1 MARKLFFTTASA
13 LASMVGADSQLVQV
27 FTHGLGV
34 SDPADPAADPT
45 PAPTC
50 ADSTYTITYVMS
62 GSTHKPTTF
71 TYTGPS
77 GLSFDNFAT
86 CANTSSASC
95 TMAAS
100 TANFC
105 QSKQRVDVRVLRR
118 TDTNEIIRAGT
129 CCSTKRNWVTAMSS
143 QCAVATPT
151 PTNTC
156 LTPSPTPIPA
166 PTPSPTPSPTEAPTS
181 SPTSSP
187 TPSPTSNPTSSP
199 TSSPTASPTSSP
211 SSSPTASP
219 TPSPTS
225 TPMAPP
231 ISGPMVA
238 GVGDPHLANT
248 LGQKFD
254 LLQAGYHTLVHIPR
268 WARQRSNFLVEAR
281 ASRAGLGCADLYFT
295 EINISGTWAR
305 RHKATGLRWDA
316 EATRPGK
323 STWMTFHNVVKVK
336 IVHGRTAQNTKY
348 LNIFLKGLHKTKVP
362 VGGLLGEDDH
372 TAAATPDKGCKRI
385 MTL

>member
-187 TPSPTSNPTSSP
+187 TPTRPRLRRPVRRATRQAARPPVRPRPRRPVRRAARQPARHPAQRLHQWHRPSVAPWSRASATRISPTRSARSLTCFRLGTILWSTSLGGRGSVPTSSWRRERVALGLDALICILRRS
-199 TSSPTASPTSSP
+199 TSA
-211 SSSPTASP
+211 AR
-219 TPSPTS
+219 
-225 TPMAPP
+225 
-231 ISGPMVA
+231 G
-238 GVGDPHLANT
+238 
-248 LGQKFD
+248 
-254 LLQAGYHTLVHIPR
+254 LVVT
-268 WARQRSNFLVEAR
+268 RQRACVGTPRLRGR
-281 ASRAGLGCADLYFT
+281 A
-295 EINISGTWAR
+295 NQ
-305 RHKATGLRWDA
+305 
-316 EATRPGK
+316 
-323 STWMTFHNVVKVK
+323 
-336 IVHGRTAQNTKY
+336 HG
-348 LNIFLKGLHKTKVP
+348 
-362 VGGLLGEDDH
+362 
-372 TAAATPDKGCKRI
+372 
-385 MTL
+385 

>member
-187 TPSPTSNPTSSP
+187 TPSPTSIPTIRRAARPPVRPRPRRPFRRAARPPVRPRPQRPARRRRRLRPRPPARPRLRRPVRRATRQAARPPVRPRPRRPVRRAARQPARHPAQRLHQWHRPSVAPWSRASATRISPTRSARSLTCFRLGTILWSTSLGGRGSVPTSSWRRERVALGLDALICILRRS
-199 TSSPTASPTSSP
+199 TSA
-211 SSSPTASP
+211 AR
-219 TPSPTS
+219 
-225 TPMAPP
+225 
-231 ISGPMVA
+231 G
-238 GVGDPHLANT
+238 
-248 LGQKFD
+248 
-254 LLQAGYHTLVHIPR
+254 LVVT
-268 WARQRSNFLVEAR
+268 RQRACVGTPRLRGR
-281 ASRAGLGCADLYFT
+281 A
-295 EINISGTWAR
+295 NQ
-305 RHKATGLRWDA
+305 
-316 EATRPGK
+316 
-323 STWMTFHNVVKVK
+323 
-336 IVHGRTAQNTKY
+336 HG
-348 LNIFLKGLHKTKVP
+348 
-362 VGGLLGEDDH
+362 
-372 TAAATPDKGCKRI
+372 
-385 MTL
+385 